1 MTVKDNS
8 QVKIDSQVE
17 VIAIGTDKHVPI
29 PEFYEETI
37 EVIDRELP
45 GTVKDSQHITKAHW
59 YNFERLP
66 QDRFTFRNC
75 TNVQRRVRCVLPRGN
90 MTKYA

>member
-1 MTVKDNS
+1 M
-8 QVKIDSQVE
+8 E

-45 GTVKDSQHITKAHW
+45 GTVKDPQHITDA
-59 YNFERLP
+59 
-66 QDRFTFRNC
+66 
-75 TNVQRRVRCVLPRGN
+75 RGVI
-90 MTKYA
+90 

>member
-1 MTVKDNS
+1 M
-8 QVKIDSQVE
+8 KIDSQVE

-45 GTVKDSQHITKAHW
+45 GTVQDPYHITDARW
-59 YNFERLP
+59 YNFDKLP
-66 QDRFTFRNC
+66 QNWTIFISRPPNF
-75 TNVQRRVRCVLPRGN
+75 
-90 MTKYA
+90 

>member
-1 MTVKDNS
+1 M
-8 QVKIDSQVE
+8 KIDSQVE

-45 GTVKDSQHITKAHW
+45 GTVKDPQHITDA
-59 YNFERLP
+59 
-66 QDRFTFRNC
+66 
-75 TNVQRRVRCVLPRGN
+75 RGVI
-90 MTKYA
+90 

>member
-1 MTVKDNS
+1 M
-8 QVKIDSQVE
+8 E

-45 GTVKDSQHITKAHW
+45 GMVKDPQHITDA
-59 YNFERLP
+59 
-66 QDRFTFRNC
+66 
-75 TNVQRRVRCVLPRGN
+75 RGVI
-90 MTKYA
+90 

>member
-1 MTVKDNS
+1 M
-8 QVKIDSQVE
+8 KIDSQVE

-45 GTVKDSQHITKAHW
+45 GTVKDSSHITNALL

-66 QDRFTFRNC
+66 KGRRFSIWRSKGS
-75 TNVQRRVRCVLPRGN
+75 VLELYECAKASAVCLAAR
-90 MTKYA
+90 

>member
-1 MTVKDNS
+1 M
-8 QVKIDSQVE
+8 E

-45 GTVKDSQHITKAHW
+45 GTVKDPSHISDMLGHSYLNSRPGYRW
-59 YNFERLP
+59 MCL
-66 QDRFTFRNC
+66 D
-75 TNVQRRVRCVLPRGN
+75 VG
-90 MTKYA
+90 

>member
-1 MTVKDNS
+1 MFQDNS

-45 GTVKDSQHITKAHW
+45 GTVKDPSHINDGEVLH
-59 YNFERLP
+59 YCP
-66 QDRFTFRNC
+66 DR
-75 TNVQRRVRCVLPRGN
+75 RRCSVRIVF
-90 MTKYA
+90 

>member
-45 GTVKDSQHITKAHW
+45 GTVKA
-59 YNFERLP
+59 
-66 QDRFTFRNC
+66 
-75 TNVQRRVRCVLPRGN
+75 G
-90 MTKYA
+90 